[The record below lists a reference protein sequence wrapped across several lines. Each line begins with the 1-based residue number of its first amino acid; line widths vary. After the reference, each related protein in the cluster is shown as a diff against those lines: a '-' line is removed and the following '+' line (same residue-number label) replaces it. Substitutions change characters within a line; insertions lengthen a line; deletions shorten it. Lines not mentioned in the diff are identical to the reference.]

1 MNRFSAAGPSAAP
14 LARPL
19 ATCLILGMLAACGQ
33 TPQQAVTQ
41 SSAAAS
47 QWARPHSYDPP
58 GPSHDPW
65 GPYISQ
71 ASQRFDIPERWIR
84 EVMRQES
91 GGRVSATSRVGAMG
105 LMQVMP
111 GTYREL
117 RAKYGLGS
125 DPYHPWDSLMAGTAY
140 LREMYELY
148 GAPGFLAAYNAGP
161 RRLEDYLWG
170 GRGLPAETRNYVAR
184 IGPRIQGT
192 HPGRRA
198 APEVYAAAEIPL
210 SIPAGPRRGDT
221 ATMLALRDQRRAVD
235 PGIQVASLP
244 PGPVVRMDPI
254 PDGSTQSYSAPTQ
267 IASAGG
273 FMVSQAAAQGTTSS
287 ALPGT
292 VVAMAPVASL
302 GDFQTR
308 MEPIA
313 SPGDFSG
320 DPPAA
325 SSFASF
331 QQAGSQVTR
340 MEPVVSPGDPGGFSS
355 GSSFGSGGSVLS
367 AGSGSGS
374 FSSYGGVATERLSP
388 MEAPPAAPRMAVASA
403 PRPEP
408 RQLAP
413 SVAALQPQSL
423 PFVRVDPP
431 GVAASASPSRGFG
444 LIPQAQA
451 STLPARQVVA
461 SAPAGGG
468 NWGIQ
473 VGAFASTN
481 LARDAAGQA
490 RSRVG
495 ATGTQAQV
503 QPVPQGRSTLYRA
516 RVTGLADR
524 AAAEQA
530 CERLRGRGACM
541 VVAPGV

>member
-1 MNRFSAAGPSAAP
+1 MG
-14 LARPL
+14 RPL

-33 TPQQAVTQ
+33 TSQQAVTQ
-41 SSAAAS
+41 SPAAAS
-47 QWARPHSYDPP
+47 QWARPHTYDPP
-58 GPSHDPW
+58 GPAHDPW
-65 GPYISQ
+65 GPYITQ

-117 RAKYGLGS
+117 RAKYGLGT

-192 HPGRRA
+192 NPGRRA

-235 PGIQVASLP
+235 PGIQMASLP

-273 FMVSQAAAQGTTSS
+273 FMVSQAAAQGTSPS
-287 ALPGT
+287 AMPGT

-313 SPGDFSG
+313 SPGDHAAT
-320 DPPAA
+320 PPPA

-331 QQAGSQVTR
+331 QQASSQVTR
-340 MEPVVSPGDPGGFSS
+340 MEPVISPGDPG
-355 GSSFGSGGSVLS
+355 SFGNPGSVIS
-367 AGSGSGS
+367 SGS
-374 FSSYGGVATERLSP
+374 FSNFGGVAAEQLSP
-388 MEAPPAAPRMAVASA
+388 MAPPPAAPRVAMASA

-408 RQLAP
+408 RPLAP
-413 SVAALQPQSL
+413 SVTSLQPQSL

-431 GVAASASPSRGFG
+431 GVAASAPASRGFG

-451 STLPARQVVA
+451 STLPARRAVA
-461 SAPAGGG
+461 TAPAGGG

-495 ATGTQAQV
+495 AAGTQAQV

-530 CERLRGRGACM
+530 CERLRGQGACM